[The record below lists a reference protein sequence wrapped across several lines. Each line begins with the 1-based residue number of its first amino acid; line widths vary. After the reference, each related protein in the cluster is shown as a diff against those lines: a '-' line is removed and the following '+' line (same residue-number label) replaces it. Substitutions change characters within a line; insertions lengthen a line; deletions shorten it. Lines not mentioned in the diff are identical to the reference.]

1 MLLSELAGKEIV
13 NLHDGA
19 KLGTI
24 GESDLKISNK
34 GDIEAIIIS
43 AKPGYVWFLSKNS
56 SRDNDNIVIPWQ
68 AVKKIG
74 NEVIIVDIDI
84 PEVQY

>member
-24 GESDLKISNK
+24 GESDIKINNK
-34 GDIEAIIIS
+34 GNIEAIIIS
-43 AKPGYVWFLSKNS
+43 ARAGYVWFLGKNS
-56 SRDNDNIVIPWQ
+56 SRENDSIIIPWQ

-84 PEVQY
+84 PPI

>member
-1 MLLSELAGKEIV
+1 MLLSELAEKEIV

-19 KLGTI
+19 KLGTM
-24 GESDLKISNK
+24 GESDIRINDQ
-34 GDIEAIIIS
+34 GGIEAIIVS
-43 AKPGYVWFLSKNS
+43 PRANHVWFLAKNS
-56 SRDNDNIVIPWQ
+56 NRENENIVIPWQ

-84 PEVQY
+84 PSL